1 MSFDTYSL
9 VSDRIPCQEGETIHA
24 KGLGMV
30 RTFRPIADDA
40 DQASRLSLEVGDAS
54 VNTDISQLTPEQ
66 LEAARVSLEAAVEKL
81 ALKIQEESV
90 QESLL

>member
-1 MSFDTYSL
+1 L

-30 RTFRPIADDA
+30 RTFRPVSDDA
-40 DQASRLSLEVGDAS
+40 DLSTRLSLEIGDS
-54 VNTDISQLTPEQ
+54 VVNTDISQLTPEQ
-66 LEAARVSLEAAVEKL
+66 LEAARTSLEHAVDKL
-81 ALKIQEESV
+81 NLKIKEESV